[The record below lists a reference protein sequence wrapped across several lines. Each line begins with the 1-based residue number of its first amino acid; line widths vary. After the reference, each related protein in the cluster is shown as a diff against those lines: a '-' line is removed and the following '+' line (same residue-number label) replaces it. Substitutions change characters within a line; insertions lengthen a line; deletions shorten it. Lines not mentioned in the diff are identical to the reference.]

1 MWNTQKH
8 KHASGLICTFAEL
21 KCCCWIGMCTAGW
34 VDLYITNVYTC
45 IHVCQHLCTKTHTH
59 THHIGPYN
67 HNVFTTQRLFDRF
80 ITPCIDYIIDGL
92 NNMRNP
98 LKRVI
103 HQTNLNMVT
112 QFCCMFDAIFPTLK
126 APNVTVA
133 GGIATKTAASTA
145 AAASI
150 SMAGTTSASIDD
162 DAIIECGFIDVKIQ
176 NDFVFSH
183 LPLLLLFATFN

>member
-1 MWNTQKH
+1 MYMYANIYVHKH
-8 KHASGLICTFAEL
+8 KH
-21 KCCCWIGMCTAGW
+21 
-34 VDLYITNVYTC
+34 
-45 IHVCQHLCTKTHTH
+45 
-59 THHIGPYN
+59 N

-133 GGIATKTAASTA
+133 GGITTKTASTA

-150 SMAGTTSASIDD
+150 SMARTTSASIDD

-183 LPLLLLFATFN
+183 LSIHYYCYSQLLTRF